1 MNEKGPIRQSRSY
14 ERKKEYSVMFQRIFV
29 PLDGSARAEHAIPVA
44 ARLARSSQG
53 TVVLGHIVHPPSEV
67 GDYGAEP
74 EAMAVPP
81 TSHEKHLTGA
91 EHYLQHVLDT
101 YGQQLTGVRVEQE
114 VETGATVD
122 TIFSIARLEHIDLI
136 VICSHGAH
144 PLLHWVFRSIAREA
158 VHHSPVPVLVL
169 KEHGGLFLEAPD
181 ARRLRM
187 LVPLDG
193 SSLAEA
199 ALEPALQLLTALAT
213 PDSAEMHL
221 VRVVALPS
229 IEDKPLLRAYE
240 IKSEQER
247 AVKEAEDYLQQVV
260 RGFAQSIPVA
270 VRPTITR
277 SLAVSNH
284 VGSTLAGMSES
295 LETGQQGHSYDL
307 IAMATHGRTGLQLLR
322 LGSVTEH
329 LLGATE
335 LPLLVVR
342 PSQSAGRDQG
352 KGEVGAAAEAGSR

>member
-1 MNEKGPIRQSRSY
+1 
-14 ERKKEYSVMFQRIFV
+14 MFQRIFV
-29 PLDGSARAEHAIPVA
+29 PLDGSERAEHAIPVA
-44 ARLARSSQG
+44 GRLARASRG
-53 TVVLGHIVHPPSEV
+53 TVVLAHIVHPPSEV
-67 GDYGAEP
+67 GDYSAEA

-81 TSHEKHLTGA
+81 TSHEKHLAGA
-91 EHYLQHVLDT
+91 EYYLQHILERYET
-101 YGQQLTGVRVEQE
+101 ELAGVRVEQE
-114 VETGATVD
+114 VETGATAD

-144 PLLHWVFRSIAREA
+144 PLLHWMFRSIAREA

-169 KEHGGLFLEAPD
+169 KEHGGLFLEAPA

-199 ALEPALQLLTALAT
+199 ALQPAFQVLLGLVT
-213 PDSAEMHL
+213 PDAAEMHL
-221 VRVVALPS
+221 VRVVDLPS

-240 IKSEQER
+240 IQNEQER
-247 AVKEAEDYLQQVV
+247 AIKEVEDYLQGAV
-260 RGFAQSIPVA
+260 RGLAQSIPVEM
-270 VRPTITR
+270 RPTITW

-284 VGSTLAGMSES
+284 VGRTLAGMAEAS
-295 LETGQQGHSYDL
+295 ETGQQGHSYDL
-307 IAMATHGRTGLQLLR
+307 IAMATHGRTGLQLLH

-329 LLGATE
+329 LLGATD

-342 PSQSAGRDQG
+342 PRRPADRNQGEAAGTAIG
-352 KGEVGAAAEAGSR
+352 LGARSSI